1 LFYNTLIIVAHKI
14 RKSVFCFFRLRSD
27 KRIHNKKKNE
37 ERKKK
42 RINERKETKCK
53 DHKFLDFWLNPQS

>member
-1 LFYNTLIIVAHKI
+1 MLFYNTLIIVAHEI
-14 RKSVFCFFRLRSD
+14 RKTVLCFFRLRSD
-27 KRIHNKKKNE
+27 KRIHNKKENE

-53 DHKFLDFWLNPQS
+53 DHKFLDF

>member
-1 LFYNTLIIVAHKI
+1 MLFYNTLIIFVHEISKT
-14 RKSVFCFFRLRSD
+14 VLCFFRLRSD
-27 KRIHNKKKNE
+27 KRIHNKKENE

-53 DHKFLDFWLNPQS
+53 DHK